1 MKDLYTEIHDLYK
14 EGMKPVHIATKLNI
28 PLYMVSGALAM
39 QASPK
44 EMKYFDGQPVMNERI
59 KELAEQAGYLP
70 DNFGIGHW
78 DMPEC
83 KRFAELIIQECV
95 NQAHGVADL
104 RGVNDDMVYGAD
116 TAAVRIH
123 RYFGVEK

>member
-1 MKDLYTEIHDLYK
+1 MTSGHYCDGCAQAYYK
-14 EGMKPVHIATKLNI
+14 CVCDKQEEKNI
-28 PLYMVSGALAM
+28 P
-39 QASPK
+39 K
-44 EMKYFDGQPVMNERI
+44 RMNEQI
-59 KELAEQAGYLP
+59 DKLLIEAGAY
-70 DNFGIGHW
+70 FGG
-78 DMPEC
+78 DGVVYDTFDP
-83 KRFAELIIQECV
+83 KKFAELIIRECV